1 MSWIHTMVHRP
12 ALVTVIYLILLIFG
26 GYAYSK
32 LPVDMLPDI
41 EAPVITI
48 VTAYPGA
55 SALDVEDKLSR
66 PLEESLGS
74 ISNLKTVSSTS
85 RENIS
90 LVTLVFTSAADI
102 DETANDVRQNLETI
116 NYLLTQKS

>member
-1 MSWIHTMVHRP
+1 MKWIHTMVHRP

-55 SALDVEDKLSR
+55 SALDVEDKISR

-74 ISNLKTVSSTS
+74 ISNF
-85 RENIS
+85 EDPCFN
-90 LVTLVFTSAADI
+90 
-102 DETANDVRQNLETI
+102 QP
-116 NYLLTQKS
+116 